1 MRNYDVLLFD
11 LDGTLTASGEGI
23 TKSVQY
29 ALQKMGKGELG
40 QDLEALKVFI
50 GPPLLK
56 QFMAFG
62 GWSEAEAEQAVK
74 YYRERYTVTGIF
86 ENHPYEGIERLL
98 NNLKEKGYTLGVA
111 SSKPDSMVH
120 IVLEHF
126 HLDSYF
132 DVILGSDINQP
143 KMTKAEVIEQVL
155 REVGYEEKKE
165 KVVMIGDRSHDAE
178 GAKQA
183 GIVCLGVTYGYGTK
197 EELLQAGAGEIAET
211 VEGIEKVL
219 EQM

>member
-56 QFMAFG
+56 QFMAFA
-62 GWSEAEAEQAVK
+62 GWSEEKAEQAVK

-86 ENHPYEGIERLL
+86 ENHPYEGIEKLL
-98 NNLKEKGYTLGVA
+98 QNLKEKGYTLCVA

-155 REVGYEEKKE
+155 RLEP
-165 KVVMIGDRSHDAE
+165 
-178 GAKQA
+178 QA
-183 GIVCLGVTYGYGTK
+183 LLGWRNEYG
-197 EELLQAGAGEIAET
+197 
-211 VEGIEKVL
+211 
-219 EQM
+219 

>member
-1 MRNYDVLLFD
+1 MKNYDVLLFD

-29 ALQKMGKGELG
+29 ALKKMGKGELG
-40 QDLEALKVFI
+40 QNLEALQVFI

-74 YYRERYTVTGIF
+74 YYRERYAVTGIF
-86 ENHPYEGIERLL
+86 ENHPYPGIDKLL
-98 NNLKEKGYTLGVA
+98 KKLKEKGYILCVA

-126 HLDSYF
+126 NLDSYF
-132 DVILGSDINQP
+132 DVILGSDINKP

-155 REVGYEEKKE
+155 GELRYENKKE

-178 GAKQA
+178 GAKQV
-183 GIVCLGVTYGYGTK
+183 GIACIGVTYGYGTR
-197 EELLQAGAGEIAET
+197 EELLEAGAGESAET
-211 VEGIEKVL
+211 VEEIEEIL
-219 EQM
+219 ER

>member
-1 MRNYDVLLFD
+1 MKNYDVLLFD

-29 ALQKMGKGELG
+29 ALKKMGKGELG
-40 QDLEALKVFI
+40 QNLEALQVFI

-74 YYRERYTVTGIF
+74 YYRERYAVTGIF
-86 ENHPYEGIERLL
+86 ENHPYLGIDKLL
-98 NNLKEKGYTLGVA
+98 KKLKEKGYILCVA

-126 HLDSYF
+126 NLDSYF
-132 DVILGSDINQP
+132 DVILGSDINKP

-155 REVGYEEKKE
+155 GELRYESKKE

-178 GAKQA
+178 GAKQV
-183 GIVCLGVTYGYGTK
+183 GIACIGVTYGYGTR
-197 EELLQAGAGEIAET
+197 EELLEAGAGEIAET
-211 VEGIEKVL
+211 VEEIEEIL
-219 EQM
+219 ER

>member
-1 MRNYDVLLFD
+1 M
-11 LDGTLTASGEGI
+11 
-23 TKSVQY
+23 Q
-29 ALQKMGKGELG
+29 
-40 QDLEALKVFI
+40 
-50 GPPLLK
+50 
-56 QFMAFG
+56 G
-62 GWSEAEAEQAVK
+62 GAREAEQAVK

-86 ENHPYEGIERLL
+86 ENHPYEGIEKLL
-98 NNLKEKGYTLGVA
+98 QNLKEKGYAVRCLIRM
-111 SSKPDSMVH
+111 PDSMVH

-126 HLDSYF
+126 QFSDSYF

-183 GIVCLGVTYGYGTK
+183 GIVCLGC
-197 EELLQAGAGEIAET
+197 
-211 VEGIEKVL
+211 
-219 EQM
+219 

>member
-1 MRNYDVLLFD
+1 MKNYDVLLFD

-29 ALQKMGKGELG
+29 ALKKMGKGELG
-40 QDLEALKVFI
+40 QNLEALQVFI

-74 YYRERYTVTGIF
+74 YYRERYAVTGIF
-86 ENHPYEGIERLL
+86 ENHPYPGIDKLL
-98 NNLKEKGYTLGVA
+98 KKLKEKGYILCVA

-126 HLDSYF
+126 NLDSYF
-132 DVILGSDINQP
+132 DVILGSDINKP

-155 REVGYEEKKE
+155 GELRYENKKE

-178 GAKQA
+178 GAKQV
-183 GIVCLGVTYGYGTK
+183 GIACIGVTYGYGTR
-197 EELLQAGAGEIAET
+197 EELLEAGAGEIAET
-211 VEGIEKVL
+211 VEEIEEIL
-219 EQM
+219 ER

>member
-1 MRNYDVLLFD
+1 MKNYDVLLFD

-29 ALQKMGKGELG
+29 ALKKMGKGELG
-40 QDLEALKVFI
+40 QNLEALQVFI

-74 YYRERYTVTGIF
+74 YYRERYAVTGIF
-86 ENHPYEGIERLL
+86 ENHPYPGIDKLL
-98 NNLKEKGYTLGVA
+98 KKLKEKGYILCVA

-126 HLDSYF
+126 NLNSYF
-132 DVILGSDINQP
+132 DVILGSDINKP

-155 REVGYEEKKE
+155 GELRYESKKE

-178 GAKQA
+178 GAKQV
-183 GIVCLGVTYGYGTK
+183 GIACIGVTYGYGTR
-197 EELLQAGAGEIAET
+197 EELLEAGAGEIAET
-211 VEGIEKVL
+211 VEEIEEIL
-219 EQM
+219 ER

>member
-1 MRNYDVLLFD
+1 MKNYDVLLFD

-29 ALQKMGKGELG
+29 ALKKMGKGELG
-40 QDLEALKVFI
+40 QNLEALQVFI

-74 YYRERYTVTGIF
+74 YYRERYAVTGIF
-86 ENHPYEGIERLL
+86 ENHPYPGIDKLL
-98 NNLKEKGYTLGVA
+98 KKLKEKGYILCVA

-126 HLDSYF
+126 NLDSYF
-132 DVILGSDINQP
+132 DVILGSDINKP

-155 REVGYEEKKE
+155 GELRYESKKE

-178 GAKQA
+178 GAKQV
-183 GIVCLGVTYGYGTK
+183 GIACIGVTYGYGTR
-197 EELLQAGAGEIAET
+197 EELLEAGAGEIAET
-211 VEGIEKVL
+211 VEEIEEIL
-219 EQM
+219 ER

>member
-1 MRNYDVLLFD
+1 MKNYDVLLFD

-29 ALQKMGKGELG
+29 ALKKMGKGELG
-40 QDLEALKVFI
+40 QNLEALQVFI

-74 YYRERYTVTGIF
+74 YYRERYAVTGIF
-86 ENHPYEGIERLL
+86 ENHPYPGIDKLL
-98 NNLKEKGYTLGVA
+98 KKLKEKGYILCVA

-126 HLDSYF
+126 NLNSYF
-132 DVILGSDINQP
+132 DVILGSDINKP

-155 REVGYEEKKE
+155 GELRYENKKE

-178 GAKQA
+178 GAKQV
-183 GIVCLGVTYGYGTK
+183 GIACIGVTYGYGTR
-197 EELLQAGAGEIAET
+197 EELLEAGAGEIAET
-211 VEGIEKVL
+211 VEEIEEIL
-219 EQM
+219 ER